1 MTIKWILLIIAA
13 VIFIVGAIWYAID
26 MKKSAQEEQDDF
38 YNANNLKEKNNK
50 TTMIAQENIREFS
63 NAVVFGDFE
72 KVKKMVK
79 DNSEI
84 INSQDKYEFSA
95 LHNVMSEEQFEIV
108 EYLIKNGANVNI
120 QNDEGISPLHL
131 AGWLENAK
139 LLLNAGAEVDIIDH
153 QGNTPLHIIAQEVDE
168 ELGVLVIEYLISK
181 NANKDL
187 KNNAGKTPLN
197 IAIEAGNEEI
207 INYLNSLKPTRK

>member
-26 MKKSAQEEQDDF
+26 MKKTAQEEQDDF
-38 YNANNLKEKNNK
+38 YNANYLKEKNNEI
-50 TTMIAQENIREFS
+50 TQENIREFS
-63 NAVVFGDFE
+63 DAVVFGDFE

-79 DNSEI
+79 DNFEI
-84 INSQDKYEFSA
+84 INSQDKYGFSA
-95 LHNVMSEEQFEIV
+95 LHNVMSEEQFKIV

-120 QNDEGISPLHL
+120 QNSEGISPLHL
-131 AGWLENAK
+131 AGWPENAE

-153 QGNTPLHIIAQEVDE
+153 QGNTPLHIIAEEVDE

-207 INYLNSLKPTRK
+207 IDYLNNLKPARK